1 VTDEQI
7 VELFDKVVRDINPQ
21 VDGIIRRAELL
32 GRRRR
37 VRRRAA
43 IAAGNAAAIAVV
55 AGVSLVVGTH
65 HASLGPVRPVAGAA
79 TGHRSARP
87 TPWAGRA
94 PSPSPSLSGSPSGS
108 AVPTPSPATP
118 SPGALTGR
126 GMTPTQMLAT
136 LRGLLPAGSVLSDV
150 FPDTGRGDLE
160 VDYNDGKGAVDL
172 TMDVFPPGTISQAT
186 CPDPLWTNEG
196 PRPAGAL
203 PVSCA
208 MRTLPGGGVERD
220 AVMYN
225 DSYGFYGYDIYDTRP
240 DGVTVFIQVGNG
252 TLHGLPNVDRA
263 TPPGSMAQWEA
274 VVESPAWH
282 V

>member
-21 VDGIIRRAELL
+21 VGGIIRRAELL

-37 VRRRAA
+37 ARRRAA

-65 HASLGPVRPVAGAA
+65 HAPLGPVRPVAGAA
-79 TGHRSARP
+79 AGHRSARP
-87 TPWAGRA
+87 SPRASRA
-94 PSPSPSLSGSPSGS
+94 PSPSPSPS
-108 AVPTPSPATP
+108 P
-118 SPGALTGR
+118 SPGALTGG
-126 GMTPTQMLAT
+126 GMTPAHMLVT
-136 LRGLLPAGSVLSDV
+136 LRGLLPAGSVLSDA
-150 FPDTGRGDLE
+150 FPGTARGDLE
-160 VDYNDGKGAVDL
+160 VDDNDGKGAVDL
-172 TMDVFPPGTISQAT
+172 MIEVFPPGTISQVT
-186 CPDPLWTNEG
+186 CPDPLWTDEG

-240 DGVTVFIQVGNG
+240 DGVTVMIQVGNG